1 MGLSSFYFLF
11 SRIALINLSFLL
23 SALSLFKERTAQ
35 IAAGSHPIRVI
46 CKIRQMIPVKTFPRT
61 IKDKKGN
68 NMASNMIVS
77 FNLNDFLKGL
87 RIKMCFK
94 SKRIFSFVLSFF
106 KIFKILFLMFSHIN
120 KHNGKIDKQI
130 FVFRT

>member
-1 MGLSSFYFLF
+1 MGLSRFYFLF
-11 SRIALINLSFLL
+11 SRIALINRSFLL

-35 IAAGSHPIRVI
+35 IAAGSYPIRVI
-46 CKIRQMIPVKTFPRT
+46 CKIRQMIPVKIFPRT

-87 RIKMCFK
+87 RIKIRFK
-94 SKRIFSFVLSFF
+94 SERIFRFVLSFF
-106 KIFKILFLMFSHIN
+106 KIFKILFLMFSHIK
-120 KHNGKIDKQI
+120 KHNGKVDKQI